1 MKKKIMFGLMVML
14 ISLGFSGLAAE
25 QDQQEMMKKWQ
36 AFMTPG
42 EFHQQLAYYV
52 GDWTYTG
59 KSWVAPGAP
68 ATPTS
73 GTATG
78 TMILGG
84 RYLEQKY
91 QGTAMG
97 MTFDGMG
104 ITAFD
109 NYLKEFQSVWVDS
122 MGTAIFV
129 SKGKPGD
136 GKTREETGTMADI
149 MSGENVT
156 MRNVF
161 TILGPDSYKME
172 MYNSSKAMPEYKSM
186 EMVFT
191 RKK

>member
-1 MKKKIMFGLMVML
+1 MKREMITGLIIVL
-14 ISLGFSGLAAE
+14 AALCFTGLAAE

-42 EFHQQLAYYV
+42 QYHQQLAYYA
-52 GDWTYTG
+52 GDWTYVG

-73 GTATG
+73 GTAMG
-78 TMILGG
+78 KMILGG
-84 RYLEQKY
+84 RYLKQKY
-91 QGTAMG
+91 QGNAMD
-97 MTFDGMG
+97 MTFEGMG

-109 NYLKEFQSVWVDS
+109 NFLKAFHSVWVDS
-122 MGTAIFV
+122 MGTGIFV
-129 SKGKPGD
+129 SMGKPGD
-136 GKTREETGTMADI
+136 GKVREETGMMDDI
-149 MSGENVT
+149 MTGKKVT

-172 MYNSSKAMPEYKSM
+172 MFNKTKTTPEFKSM